1 MPVRAAVGDHGP
13 VTNDTTSPL
22 SPTARTTVRR
32 HADRA
37 QTDRDALFAVLGDA
51 FVCHLGVLADG
62 VPLVLP
68 TAYGVDRDGPDAGG
82 TLYLHGSVASHSL
95 LSAPGQ
101 EISVTVTVVDGLV
114 LARSAFNHSMNYRSA
129 VVVGRPRVVTD
140 PEEVRHALARVVDQ
154 VVPGRSETLRSHTRK
169 ELAATRVLALPLLE
183 ASVKARA
190 GGPVDDEADV
200 ASGGWAGVV
209 PVRTTLDA
217 PVAAADADDAD
228 VPDDVLRRV
237 SAK

>member
-1 MPVRAAVGDHGP
+1 MTVA
-13 VTNDTTSPL
+13 PL
-22 SPTARTTVRR
+22 SPTDRTTVRR

-37 QTDRDALFAVLGDA
+37 QTDRAALLDVLTGA
-51 FVCHLGVLADG
+51 FVCHVGVLVDG

-68 TAYGVDRDGPDAGG
+68 TAYGVDPDGPDEGG

-95 LSAPGQ
+95 VTAPEQ
-101 EISVTVTVVDGLV
+101 EVCVTVTMVDGLV
-114 LARSAFNHSMNYRSA
+114 LARSAFHHSMNYRSA
-129 VVVGRPRVVTD
+129 VVVGRPRVVTEPD
-140 PEEVRHALARVVDQ
+140 EVHRALALVVDQ
-154 VVPGRSETLRSHTRK
+154 VVPGRSQTLRSHTRK

-183 ASVKARA
+183 SSVKARA

-209 PVRTTLDA
+209 PVCTTLGA
-217 PVAAADADDAD
+217 PVTAADADGAD

>member
-1 MPVRAAVGDHGP
+1 MTVA
-13 VTNDTTSPL
+13 PL
-22 SPTARTTVRR
+22 SPTPRTTVRR

-37 QTDRDALFAVLGDA
+37 QTDRAALFDVLAGA
-51 FVCHLGVLADG
+51 FVCHVGVLVDG

-68 TAYGVDRDGPDAGG
+68 TAYGADPDGPDEGG

-95 LSAPGQ
+95 LTAPDQ
-101 EISVTVTVVDGLV
+101 EVCVTVTVVDGLV
-114 LARSAFNHSMNYRSA
+114 LARSAFHHSMNYRSA
-129 VVVGRPRVVTD
+129 VVVGRPRVVTEPD
-140 PEEVRHALARVVDQ
+140 EVRRALALVVDQ
-154 VVPGRSETLRSHTRK
+154 VVPGRSQTLRSHTRK

-183 ASVKARA
+183 SSVKARA

-209 PVRTTLDA
+209 PVRTALDA
-217 PVAAADADDAD
+217 PETAADADGTD
-228 VPDDVLRRV
+228 VPDEVLRRV

>member
-1 MPVRAAVGDHGP
+1 MTVA
-13 VTNDTTSPL
+13 PL
-22 SPTARTTVRR
+22 SPTPRTTVRR

-37 QTDRDALFAVLGDA
+37 QTDRAALFDVLAGA
-51 FVCHLGVLADG
+51 FVCHVGVLVDG

-68 TAYGVDRDGPDAGG
+68 TAYGADPDGPDEGG

-95 LSAPGQ
+95 LTAPDQ
-101 EISVTVTVVDGLV
+101 EVCVTVTVVDGLV
-114 LARSAFNHSMNYRSA
+114 LARSAFHHSMNYRSA
-129 VVVGRPRVVTD
+129 VVVGRPRVVTEPD
-140 PEEVRHALARVVDQ
+140 EVRRALALVVDQ
-154 VVPGRSETLRSHTRK
+154 VVPGRSQTLRSHTRK

-183 ASVKARA
+183 SSVKARA

-209 PVRTTLDA
+209 PVRTALDA
-217 PVAAADADDAD
+217 PDTAADADGAD
-228 VPDDVLRRV
+228 VPHEVLRRV

>member
-1 MPVRAAVGDHGP
+1 MTVA
-13 VTNDTTSPL
+13 PL

-37 QTDRDALFAVLGDA
+37 QTDRAALFDVLAGA
-51 FVCHLGVLADG
+51 FVCHVGVPVDG

-68 TAYGVDRDGPDAGG
+68 TAYGVDPDGPDECG

-95 LSAPGQ
+95 VTAPEQ
-101 EISVTVTVVDGLV
+101 EVCVTVTMVDGLV
-114 LARSAFNHSMNYRSA
+114 LARSAFHHSMNYRSA

-140 PEEVRHALARVVDQ
+140 PDEVHRALALVVDQ
-154 VVPGRSETLRSHTRK
+154 VVPGRSRTLRPHTRK

-183 ASVKARA
+183 SSVKARA
-190 GGPVDDEADV
+190 GGPVDDEGDV
-200 ASGGWAGVV
+200 GSGGWAGVV

-217 PVAAADADDAD
+217 PVTAADAQSAD

>member
-1 MPVRAAVGDHGP
+1 MTVA
-13 VTNDTTSPL
+13 PL

-37 QTDRDALFAVLGDA
+37 QTDRAALFDVLAGA
-51 FVCHLGVLADG
+51 FVCHVGVLVDG
-62 VPLVLP
+62 VPRVLP
-68 TAYGVDRDGPDAGG
+68 TAYGVDPDGPDECG

-95 LSAPGQ
+95 VTAPEQ
-101 EISVTVTVVDGLV
+101 EVCVTVTMVDGLV
-114 LARSAFNHSMNYRSA
+114 LARSAFHHSMNYRSA

-140 PEEVRHALARVVDQ
+140 PDEVHRALALVVDQ
-154 VVPGRSETLRSHTRK
+154 VVPGRSRTLRPHTRK

-183 ASVKARA
+183 SSVKARA
-190 GGPVDDEADV
+190 GGPVDDEGDV
-200 ASGGWAGVV
+200 GSGGWAGVV

-217 PVAAADADDAD
+217 PVTAADAQSAD